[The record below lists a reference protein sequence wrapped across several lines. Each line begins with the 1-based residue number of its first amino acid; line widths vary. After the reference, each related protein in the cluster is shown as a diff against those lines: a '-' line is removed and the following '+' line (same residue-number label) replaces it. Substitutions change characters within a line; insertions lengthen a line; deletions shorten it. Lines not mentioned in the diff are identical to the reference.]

1 MVMPAVTIQEPS
13 LEADDHIAELRGLVD
28 KLNEVLGAFT
38 GGTIQV
44 TDPLVATDPVNGGPE
59 TWHTLGTL
67 LNFNITRARFRL
79 DPQGEL
85 EIDIGIDGNG
95 ANVSGSAFS
104 VTMPAAYRPAVTR
117 RCTLSETGR
126 NITAG
131 DLWPAVI
138 VAATGVVTIQ
148 AQAGIMSALHANPH
162 FPLD

>member
-1 MVMPAVTIQEPS
+1 MAASEFDPDQLHDE
-13 LEADDHIAELRGLVD
+13 IAQLRGQVD
-28 KLNEVLGAFT
+28 RLNEVLGTAT

-67 LNFNITRARFRL
+67 SNFNITRARFRL
-79 DPQGEL
+79 DAEGEL
-85 EIDIGIDGNG
+85 ELDIGIDGNG
-95 ANVSGSAFS
+95 SNVSGSAFS
-104 VTMPAAYRPAVTR
+104 VTMPSAYRPAVIR

-126 NITAG
+126 NITAN

-138 VAATGVVTIQ
+138 VATTGVVTIQ
-148 AQAGIMSALHANPH
+148 AQAGVTSALHANPH